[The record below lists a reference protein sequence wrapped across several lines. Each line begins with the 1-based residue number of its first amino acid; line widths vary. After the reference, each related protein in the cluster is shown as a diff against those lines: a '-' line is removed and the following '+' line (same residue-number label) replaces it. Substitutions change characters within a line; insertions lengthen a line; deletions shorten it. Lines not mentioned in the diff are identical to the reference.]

1 MNFETVY
8 IEEDTRNDKNT
19 IDILGRIKFKN
30 LIYCNSY
37 SEIFN
42 PKNQNFRIQKIK
54 PNIILAKK
62 KKNFLMNT
70 PKNFTIGFKENY
82 YFSHMLN
89 CIYDCK
95 YCFLQG
101 MFNSANFVVFTNFND
116 FINEIKKKALNKS
129 HKLCFFSGYDCDS
142 LALERITSFL
152 KIFLKSFKKI
162 NNAYLEIRTKSCNI
176 EVFKN
181 IEPIENVIIA
191 YSLSPEILVKT
202 FEQKTPTLKKRI
214 ESIKFLQD
222 KGWKIGLRFD
232 PLIDYSENKLI
243 YENFFNYIFSEVQVE
258 KIHSVTTGFF
268 RMPNNFFNKLVSIR
282 PEDSLIFNK
291 LNKQNSHKNVDQR
304 KECQEELK
312 KFIKQNI
319 LFSN

>member
-1 MNFETVY
+1 M
-8 IEEDTRNDKNT
+8 
-19 IDILGRIKFKN
+19 
-30 LIYCNSY
+30 
-37 SEIFN
+37 
-42 PKNQNFRIQKIK
+42 
-54 PNIILAKK
+54 
-62 KKNFLMNT
+62 
-70 PKNFTIGFKENY
+70 
-82 YFSHMLN
+82 
-89 CIYDCK
+89 
-95 YCFLQG
+95 
-101 MFNSANFVVFTNFND
+101 
-116 FINEIKKKALNKS
+116 
-129 HKLCFFSGYDCDS
+129 
-142 LALERITSFL
+142 
-152 KIFLKSFKKI
+152 
-162 NNAYLEIRTKSCNI
+162 
-176 EVFKN
+176 
-181 IEPIENVIIA
+181 
-191 YSLSPEILVKT
+191 
-202 FEQKTPTLKKRI
+202 
-214 ESIKFLQD
+214 QD